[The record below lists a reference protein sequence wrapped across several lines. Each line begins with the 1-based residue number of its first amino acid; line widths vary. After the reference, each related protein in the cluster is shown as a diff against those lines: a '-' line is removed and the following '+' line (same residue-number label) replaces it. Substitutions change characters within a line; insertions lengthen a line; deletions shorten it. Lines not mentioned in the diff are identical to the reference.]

1 MRSKPLKE
9 SRWYLGPMK
18 HSALENAWAY
28 HMPTEKV
35 MGFKSR
41 KIIGAKGI
49 LNGWRLR
56 EIERGPKNARLMT
69 LIRLVDR
76 VGLGSNH

>member
-1 MRSKPLKE
+1 LKE

-18 HSALENAWAY
+18 HSALENAWVY

-41 KIIGAKGI
+41 KVIGEKGI
-49 LNGWRLR
+49 LQGW
-56 EIERGPKNARLMT
+56 LMT

-76 VGLGSNH
+76 LKLGSNH